1 MVGKKSLS
9 VIPFLNNSTN
19 FSIFKITYGYRF
31 VIIFFLLFKK
41 IFDSDGDGMLSYE
54 EFIAIMKD
62 RVNRGLKTFSRQ
74 EGWAGFKRCVK
85 QELRSKA
92 A

>member
-1 MVGKKSLS
+1 MIILFF
-9 VIPFLNNSTN
+9 IFLQ
-19 FSIFKITYGYRF
+19 
-31 VIIFFLLFKK
+31 

-74 EGWAGFKRCVK
+74 EGCAGFKRCVK

>member
-1 MVGKKSLS
+1 M
-9 VIPFLNNSTN
+9 
-19 FSIFKITYGYRF
+19 
-31 VIIFFLLFKK
+31 IFFSSFLK

-85 QELRSKA
+85 QELRSKSA
-92 A
+92 

>member
-1 MVGKKSLS
+1 M
-9 VIPFLNNSTN
+9 
-19 FSIFKITYGYRF
+19 YGYRF
-31 VIIFFLLFKK
+31 MIIFLLFKK

-85 QELRSKA
+85 QELRSKSA
-92 A
+92 